1 MISYSYIKVT
11 ITFCYLLHIGNVEV
25 FMYHIMKIM
34 NVKQRIECMIFKQQ
48 FQTFIN
54 EFTDQIHMIDIV
66 CKKIK
71 NSKKLKKILQL
82 ILEVTNE
89 LSGNDRHIGL
99 KLESLLI
106 LNITKA
112 YDLKTSILDYIIIL
126 LYRFDKDIVISCP
139 EDLIIT
145 INTIQKI
152 DLDVIIQDI
161 EALHKNCNQ
170 NKDFISE
177 VYDNYDKKSNTRAQ
191 STGIVGTTTTS
202 TSTTS
207 TSTRT
212 TTVETDSF
220 DEEESH
226 HCILFNTEKL
236 VEIYNFYHVD
246 VTIPLNLLKVKME
259 KIRHSYMALLDYF
272 GEDTAIKSYEFF
284 GYLYKFFQ
292 EFIIARDKLAVMNRT
307 TNVLT

>member
-1 MISYSYIKVT
+1 
-11 ITFCYLLHIGNVEV
+11 
-25 FMYHIMKIM
+25 MKIM
-34 NVKQRIECMIFKQQ
+34 NAKQRIESMIFKQQ
-48 FQTFIN
+48 FRTLIN

-126 LYRFDKDIVISCP
+126 LHRFDKDIVNSCP
-139 EDLIIT
+139 EDLIVI

-170 NKDFISE
+170 NKDFISQ
-177 VYDNYDKKSNTRAQ
+177 VYDNYHKNDKKSVAKTGTQR
-191 STGIVGTTTTS
+191 TGIVGTTATS

-207 TSTRT
+207 TSST
-212 TTVETDSF
+212 TTTEETDSF
-220 DEEESH
+220 DEEPH
-226 HCILFNTEKL
+226 PCILITTEKL

-292 EFIIARDKLAVMNRT
+292 EFIIARDKLIVMNRT
-307 TNVLT
+307 TNILT

>member
-1 MISYSYIKVT
+1 MISYSYINVT

-34 NVKQRIECMIFKQQ
+34 NVKQRIESMIFKQQ
-48 FQTFIN
+48 FQTLIK

-66 CKKIK
+66 CKEIK

-139 EDLIIT
+139 EDLILI

-170 NKDFISE
+170 NKDFISQ
-177 VYDNYDKKSNTRAQ
+177 VYDNYDKNDKKSIA
-191 STGIVGTTTTS
+191 STGIKTTTS

-207 TSTRT
+207 TT
-212 TTVETDSF
+212 TTTLETDSF
-220 DEEESH
+220 EKLVEEQPH
-226 HCILFNTEKL
+226 PCILLNTEKL

-259 KIRHSYMALLDYF
+259 RIRHSYMALLDYF
-272 GEDTAIKSYEFF
+272 GEDTTIKSYEFF

-292 EFIIARDKLAVMNRT
+292 EFIIARDKLTVMNRT